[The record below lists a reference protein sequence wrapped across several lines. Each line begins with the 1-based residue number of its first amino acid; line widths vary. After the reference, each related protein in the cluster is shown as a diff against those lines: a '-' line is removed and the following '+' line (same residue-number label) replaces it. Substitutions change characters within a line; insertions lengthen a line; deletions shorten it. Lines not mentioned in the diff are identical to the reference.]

1 MPIPSSTSY
10 AAKKEEQQNQWIM
23 VRGMFCKNNA
33 LFKEPNIA
41 TIAEWLNVVQVTAT
55 QLGDFSDTSKGVLL
69 W

>member
-1 MPIPSSTSY
+1 
-10 AAKKEEQQNQWIM
+10 M